1 MKHWKPNGKAIVV
14 TAMLITVLLW
24 AGDQCQAQTASQPA
38 AQLPAPGDTRWPQRR
53 ESNGHS
59 VLLYQ
64 PQVDSWENHARI
76 SFRAAIAVRPSGQK
90 DYVYGVMHVEADTK
104 TDVDA
109 RTVLATN
116 TKRELRFPTVPEEEA
131 ARLIGIVDLFE
142 ALCWSVIGQ
151 QINLQFAYKTK
162 RRLVERYGSRIEYG
176 GKNYYL
182 FPTPGQL
189 AAATMEELKG
199 MQFSQNKA
207 RYLIGLGEVF
217 AKGDLSKEQLIAIDG
232 LEERRKALTDL
243 KGVGIWTANYSL
255 MKSLRDPT
263 CIPHGDVG
271 LLNALAGHA
280 IIKERSEEQKI
291 EKLFSKFPGWES
303 YLVFYLWRSLAGPG
317 RAAPRSLAV

>member
-1 MKHWKPNGKAIVV
+1 TAEVAGAGGK
-14 TAMLITVLLW
+14 
-24 AGDQCQAQTASQPA
+24 Q
-38 AQLPAPGDTRWPQRR
+38 APGNAT
-53 ESNGHS
+53 GGAGIGG
-59 VLLYQ
+59 LLRNYIIDWFDLGRDID
-64 PQVDSWENHARI
+64 P
-76 SFRAAIAVRPSGQK
+76 FYTLLKK
-90 DYVYGVMHVEADTK
+90 DKRLAYMVEEYK
-104 TDVDA
+104 G
-109 RTVLATN
+109 L
-116 TKRELRFPTVPEEEA
+116 
-131 ARLIGIVDLFE
+131 RLIGIVDLFE